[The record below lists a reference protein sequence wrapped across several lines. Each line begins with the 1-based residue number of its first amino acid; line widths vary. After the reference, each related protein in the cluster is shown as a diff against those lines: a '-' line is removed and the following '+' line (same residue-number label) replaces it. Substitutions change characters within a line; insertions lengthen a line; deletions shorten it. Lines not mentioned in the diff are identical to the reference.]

1 MNATPTREDALT
13 NWSQALASAPHV
25 VTRAAIDEPRSIQR
39 LADSA
44 ASLHG
49 LVHYIIE
56 NYAVGDDELAELEW
70 DVDLLEGASSF
81 LYRNLG
87 LSVYDTKARL
97 DRMSG
102 AMMGTARYM
111 QPDPLEA
118 WQSVRR
124 AVAKAPPIEDR
135 VS

>member
-1 MNATPTREDALT
+1 MNATPNREDALS
-13 NWSQALASAPHV
+13 NWTQALASAPHV
-25 VTRAAIDEPRSIQR
+25 VVHAAIDEPEKIQR

-56 NYAVGDDELAELEW
+56 NYDIAGPEKAELEW
-70 DVDLLEGASSF
+70 DVDLLMGASSF

-87 LSVYDTKARL
+87 LSSMDTYARIE
-97 DRMSG
+97 RMSG

-111 QPDPLEA
+111 ETDPREA

-124 AVAKAPPIEDR
+124 AAASTAIADKTT
-135 VS
+135 